1 MYNSIK
7 KNKIH
12 WKNPNQEVVELY
24 TENYEMLLKEMK
36 EYTYNWKAI
45 PCSWFGKLDIF
56 KMLMLHNVIHK

>member
-12 WKNPNQEVVELY
+12 WNNPNQEVVELY
-24 TENYEMLLKEMK
+24 TGNYEMLPKEMK

-45 PCSWFGKLDIF
+45 PCSCFGKLDIF
-56 KMLMLHNVIHK
+56 KMLMLRNVIHK